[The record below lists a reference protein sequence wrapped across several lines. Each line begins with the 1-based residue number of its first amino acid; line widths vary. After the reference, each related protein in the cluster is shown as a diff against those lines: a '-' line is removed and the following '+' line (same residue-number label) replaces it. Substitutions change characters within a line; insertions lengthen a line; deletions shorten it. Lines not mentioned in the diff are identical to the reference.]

1 MILLIFFFFISSCLL
16 FCVFIPSIH
25 RLLFSLVDMYV
36 YTNLSPVFA
45 LFGLLYD
52 YSGLRC
58 ATQAMR
64 WDISMGC
71 LSAIYE

>member
-1 MILLIFFFFISSCLL
+1 MLSLIFSSSSATVCYPVYFIS
-16 FCVFIPSIH
+16 SIH

-36 YTNLSPVFA
+36 YTILSPVFA
-45 LFGLLYD
+45 LVMLLYD

-64 WDISMGC
+64 WDISIGC